1 MKKITKKD
9 LRVLNL
15 LNDFGYLD
23 EEFFIILFH
32 SRSKKEK
39 SAIAYKVNSYLDK
52 LVKANLASVA
62 KNNAG
67 SSYYSLSLGGRTYLM
82 EAGVKTFLNNL
93 VIDNGKFVHA
103 RLCSKVY
110 AKVASLYDV
119 KFRSENNLIRSSES
133 SIVPDLAIKL
143 GRSTIYFEI
152 ERSLKSEI
160 LIKEKLANY
169 NKKFND
175 GHLIYLTEH
184 DSIIKKIESLR
195 LNYTNNKKI
204 HAYDLCEFLK
214 DPTFYLNDIGTDS
227 LKVSRL

>member
-9 LRVLNL
+9 VRVLNL

-52 LVKANLASVA
+52 LVKANLVSIT
-62 KNNAG
+62 KSNAG
-67 SSYYSLSLGGRTYLM
+67 ICYYSLSLGGRTYLM
-82 EAGVKTFLNNL
+82 EAGVKTFLNNM
-93 VIDNGKFVHA
+93 VIDNGKFAHA

-119 KFRSENNLIRSSES
+119 KFRSENNFIRTSDS
-133 SIVPDLAIKL
+133 SIVPDLAVKL
-143 GRSTIYFEI
+143 GRTTIYFEI

-169 NKKFND
+169 NKKYND

-184 DSIIKKIESLR
+184 DSIIKKIQSLR

-204 HAYDLCEFLK
+204 HAYDLSEFMK
-214 DPTFYLNDIGTDS
+214 DPTSYLKDLEPES
-227 LKVSRL
+227 LRGNRQ